1 MIIYKIQESGEA
13 TDRGYSNVCPEGFK
27 SIQLDEKIRKIED
40 VDWGVI
46 QGQKWI
52 DSISLKDQNRTLI
65 NYLDLSEKHVS
76 NDPPYPAD
84 IDKWVLYRKEL
95 RVVLKS
101 GTIQKIPDKPFS

>member
-40 VDWGVI
+40 VAKESYHE
-46 QGQKWI
+46 QKWI

-65 NYLDLSEKHVS
+65 NYLNLSEKHVS
-76 NDPPYPAD
+76 NDPPYPLNVSEWKTARNEWR
-84 IDKWVLYRKEL
+84 IQLKANEL
-95 RVVLKS
+95 TEIYK
-101 GTIQKIPDKPFS
+101 KPY